1 MRKQK
6 KIKWKIKLKKKKK
19 NKMKN
24 KIEEKFQKNGQSVD
38 ITLYQQSQCFA
49 RSKQSGS
56 CG

>member
-1 MRKQK
+1 
-6 KIKWKIKLKKKKK
+6 
-19 NKMKN
+19 MKN